1 MEEGKHKMRLQT
13 GQEFHQRDKKLNKK
27 LNVNHFDLRLN
38 KGHAI
43 AAEQK
48 MRELKKKTKIF

>member
-1 MEEGKHKMRLQT
+1 MRLQT
-13 GQEFHQRDKKLNKK
+13 GQEFHQRDKRLNKK

-48 MRELKKKTKIF
+48 IRELKKKD